1 MHKTLRMMAMGN
13 SKREN
18 TPTFNALMRDPL
30 MFLAFGFGSGLSR
43 YVPGTM
49 GTLACVPLYLLMA
62 QTSFLIYL
70 FITVVATLVG
80 IYLCEHS
87 AKKLGV
93 HDHSGIVWD
102 EFAGFF
108 ITMIAI
114 PLSWQTLLAGF
125 VLFRFFDMLKP
136 WPISVADK
144 KLGGGFGIMFDD
156 VLAGGAAWAC
166 LYALVYTG
174 VL

>member
-1 MHKTLRMMAMGN
+1 MN

-18 TPTFNALMRDPL
+18 TPSFRELIQDPKL
-30 MFLAFGFGSGLSR
+30 FLAFGFGSGLSP
-43 YVPGTM
+43 VIPGTM
-49 GTLACVPLYLLMA
+49 GTLACVPLYLLMV
-62 QTSFLIYL
+62 QTPLFVYVLIS
-70 FITVVATLVG
+70 IVATIIGV
-80 IYLCEHS
+80 YLCGYS

-102 EFAGFF
+102 EFVGMW

-114 PLSWQTLLAGF
+114 PFNWPTLLVGF

-136 WPISVADK
+136 WPISIADK
-144 KLGGGFGIMFDD
+144 KLAGGFGIMFDD
-156 VLAGGAAWAC
+156 VLAGFAAWAC
-166 LYALVYTG
+166 LFSLVKFG